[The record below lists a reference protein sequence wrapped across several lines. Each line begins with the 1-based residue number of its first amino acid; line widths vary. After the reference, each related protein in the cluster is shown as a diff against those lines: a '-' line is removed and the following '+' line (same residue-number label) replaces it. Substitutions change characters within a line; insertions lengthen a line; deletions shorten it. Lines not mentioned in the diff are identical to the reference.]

1 METADMDAMA
11 AEMEGKEDVPRT
23 LYGNMHP
30 NPIHRFSQHYEE
42 EEDKSGGCRCWC
54 PLWFVVTWILFALIL
69 GITGVAAYN
78 LYANITNGQKLT
90 TVEQV
95 ANQDTI
101 VQILDINTNN
111 TLELALEQ
119 FVLNVNGDL
128 RRIEADIDTLRNNT
142 SDNIGQIKADIEMA
156 KLSLSNRLSQ
166 LENSTL
172 NRMEL
177 DRVEADLATLEN
189 RVSVIED
196 DLSSGKSLT
205 GIHPLL
211 LTVIGLL
218 VLLSLCY

>member
-11 AEMEGKEDVPRT
+11 AEMETKEDVPPT
-23 LYGNMHP
+23 VYGNMHP

-42 EEDKSGGCRCWC
+42 EGEKSGCCRWC

-90 TVEQV
+90 IVEQV
-95 ANQDTI
+95 ANQDTV
-101 VQILDINTNN
+101 VQLLDINTNN

-142 SDNIGQIKADIEMA
+142 SDNIAQVRADIEMT